1 MIEWLSDGG
10 VFFYDLNYSNIRFM
24 YRDVDLKIRSRGL
37 EILIESI
44 KKIMGN
50 RLLL

>member
-1 MIEWLSDGG
+1 MEE
-10 VFFYDLNYSNIRFM
+10 FFYDLNYSNIRFM

-37 EILIESI
+37 DSYRIDKDEE
-44 KKIMGN
+44 IMGN